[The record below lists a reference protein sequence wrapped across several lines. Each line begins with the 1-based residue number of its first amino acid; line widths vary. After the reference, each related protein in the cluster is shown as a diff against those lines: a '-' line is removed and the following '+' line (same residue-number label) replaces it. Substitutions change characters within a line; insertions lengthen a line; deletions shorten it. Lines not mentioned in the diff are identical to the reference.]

1 MVDVES
7 SANVE
12 KKMASESTYYVPE
25 QSKLPIIAG
34 LSLGL
39 SAYGAG
45 RIMIDGSWGALALGM
60 VVFWITLAYWWN
72 LVIKENMQGLA
83 SDQLKRSYVW
93 GFSWFI
99 FSEVM
104 FFAAF
109 FGALFYVRNVALPTL
124 GGWGMGES
132 NPELLWNGFE
142 STWPLMDTPDEFAN
156 GEAALFKGPEHDLG
170 FPGWAKIGTWLPL
183 FGTIIL
189 MSSSW
194 TVHWAHSAIKH
205 GDNRKWFNI
214 WLGLT
219 VLLGATFLCLQVYE
233 YYEAI
238 HHYGIALNSGI
249 YGTTFFMLTGF
260 HGAHVTMGTVFLAI
274 QLIRSLKGQFKEDD
288 HFGFEAASW
297 YWHFVDVVWVMLF
310 FFVYI
315 L

>member
-1 MVDVES
+1 
-7 SANVE
+7 
-12 KKMASESTYYVPE
+12 MASEGTYYVPE
-25 QSKLPIIAG
+25 QSKLPIMAG

-45 RIMIDGSWGALALGM
+45 SIFIDGSWFALVLGM
-60 VVFWITLAYWWN
+60 TVFWATLTYWWR

-83 SDQLKRSYVW
+83 SDQLKRSYVQ
-93 GFSWFI
+93 GFGWFI

-124 GGWGMGES
+124 SGWGMGTA
-132 NPELLWNGFE
+132 NPDLIWNGFE
-142 STWPLMDTPDEFAN
+142 KQWPLAHTPDQFAN
-156 GEAALFKGPEHDLG
+156 GDDAVFKGPEHDLG
-170 FPGWAKIGTWLPL
+170 FPGWSSILKWLPL
-183 FGTIIL
+183 WGTLIL
-189 MSSSW
+189 MTSSW
-194 TVHWAHSAIKH
+194 TVHWAHHALKH
-205 GDNRKWFNI
+205 GDQRKKFNRW
-214 WLGLT
+214 
-219 VLLGATFLCLQVYE
+219 LGATVFLGAMFVCLQIFE

-238 HHYGIALNSGI
+238 HHYGITLSSGI

-260 HGAHVTMGTVFLAI
+260 HGAHVTMGTIFLGI
-274 QLIRSLKGQFKEDD
+274 QLVRSIRGQFKADD